1 MTNDNRSR
9 EPAPNHNY
17 ERVRLGD
24 VGYIRRG
31 RFHLLFSAGC
41 PLGSRQLG
49 VDVPEAF
56 EPLDIGP
63 ITFGEPRLPG
73 CLGTSTNE
81 ESEAET
87 GISASRNA

>member
-1 MTNDNRSR
+1 MDDKRSR

-17 ERVRLGD
+17 KRAKLGD
-24 VGYIRRG
+24 VGYIRCG

-49 VDVPEAF
+49 IDVPSTF

-63 ITFGEPRLPG
+63 ITFGEPRPPG
-73 CLGTSTNE
+73 CLDTGTNE
-81 ESEAET
+81 ETEAKT
-87 GISASRNA
+87 GASVSRNA